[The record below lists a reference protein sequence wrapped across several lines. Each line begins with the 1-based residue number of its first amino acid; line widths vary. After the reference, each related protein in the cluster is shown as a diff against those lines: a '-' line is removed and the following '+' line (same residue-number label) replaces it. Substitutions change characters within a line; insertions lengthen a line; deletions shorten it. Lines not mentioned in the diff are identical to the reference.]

1 MTDLLRGDLGFEGVS
16 ITDAL
21 DMAGVRSAD
30 GVPDVVAAIDA
41 GVDLLLTAADPVARE
56 RIEQALLEGRFDA
69 DAMAPSERRLA
80 TLRAWLASFG
90 PPPDIDV
97 VRSAD
102 HLALA
107 AELAARSITLV
118 RDPGGLVG
126 RPVTGR
132 VLAVMPRPTDLT
144 PADTSS
150 TVAPG
155 LAAALRRYHRDV
167 DEVTVQIEPDRASID
182 ALRTRAHAADIVV
195 IGTIDGHRFRAQLDL
210 VEAIASTGTPTNAVA
225 MRGPWD
231 TAGYPAGVTAL
242 ATCSILPGSLEALT
256 AVIAGEQP
264 ALGRLP
270 VSLAVTGS

>member
-1 MTDLLRGDLGFEGVS
+1 VL
-16 ITDAL
+16 I
-21 DMAGVRSAD
+21 
-30 GVPDVVAAIDA
+30 
-41 GVDLLLTAADPVARE
+41 
-56 RIEQALLEGRFDA
+56 EGRFDA
-69 DAMAPSERRLA
+69 DAMAASERRLA

-97 VRSAD
+97 VGSAD

-126 RPVTGR
+126 RPVKRR

-155 LAAALRRYHRDV
+155 LTPALRRYHRDV
-167 DEVTVQIEPDRASID
+167 DEVTVEVEPDRASID

-195 IGTIDGHRFRAQLDL
+195 IGTIDGHRFRSQLDL
-210 VEAIASTGTPTNAVA
+210 VEAIASTGTPTIAVA

-231 TAGYPAGVTAL
+231 IAGYPAGVTAL
-242 ATCSILPGSLEALT
+242 ATYSILPGSLEAMA

-264 ALGRLP
+264 ALGRPP
-270 VSLAVTGS
+270 VSLAVAGP